1 MTKER
6 KEMIKAF
13 KRYYLS
19 DDVKYYTGDTELEAV
34 RNCLFM
40 FKRIKNGED
49 IQKAVEDV
57 YVNGS
62 NRRGDISNRIS
73 RRAAETYTATHT
85 IYNYLKKAEEI
96 YKKEIEILSG
106 AEII

>member
-6 KEMIKAF
+6 REMIKAF
-13 KRYYLS
+13 KLYYAS
-19 DDVKYYTGDTELEAV
+19 DDMKRNADNKELTAV

-40 FKRIKNGED
+40 FKRIKNGAD

-57 YVNGS
+57 YINSS

-96 YKKEIEILSG
+96 YKKEMEILSG
-106 AEII
+106 AEI